1 MKRLTIAGSGRA
13 AWVFA
18 SVWLRTGSGPVVI
31 ASRNQPPAGFIELG
45 AEYRPLGPS
54 SFADAEIVLF
64 AVSDGAIARTY
75 RQVQSSIPAETPVF
89 HASGALS
96 SELFDHIHRF
106 SLHPLRS
113 LAPAGSP
120 SSGLEGAL
128 LVWEGESS
136 TIEIARE
143 ISRIAGGELRAIE
156 TTLKP
161 LYHAAAVFGSNYVAA
176 SIGAASELMKAVG
189 IEGPESALRELAC
202 SAIDNWI
209 SQEGQSKFTGPIA
222 RGETDIIRR
231 HLEALGPFPLHDESY
246 RVLARLLLHAIA
258 TGSQDSNLQE
268 IARLVQRNP
277 PS

>member
-1 MKRLTIAGSGRA
+1 SDL
-13 AWVFA
+13 V
-18 SVWLRTGSGPVVI
+18 
-31 ASRNQPPAGFIELG
+31 
-45 AEYRPLGPS
+45 EYRPLHPS

-64 AVSDGAIARTY
+64 AISDGAIPQIY

-120 SSGLEGAL
+120 SSGLDGTL

-136 TIEIARE
+136 TIEIAQT
-143 ISRIAGGELRAIE
+143 ISHIADGELRAIE

-176 SIGAASELMKAVG
+176 SLGAASELMEAVG
-189 IEGPESALRELAC
+189 IDGSESALRELAR

-231 HLEALGPFPLHDESY
+231 HLEALEPFPLHDESY
-246 RVLARLLLHAIA
+246 RVLARLLLEAIA
-258 TGSQDSNLQE
+258 PGSRDSNLQE
-268 IARLVQRNP
+268 INRLVHRKR